1 MKEISIYKHIKKGQL
16 AMHYTLYPK
25 GVCSTQIDLD
35 VTDGK
40 IHNLSYTGGCNG
52 NLKALGAMCEGASA
66 EEVIRR
72 LSGITCGYKA
82 TSCSDQLARLLQ
94 DAMKKKA

>member
-1 MKEISIYKHIKKGQL
+1 
-16 AMHYTLYPK
+16 MHYTLYPK

-40 IHNLSYTGGCNG
+40 INNLSYTGGCNG

>member
-1 MKEISIYKHIKKGQL
+1 
-16 AMHYTLYPK
+16 MHYTLYPK

-82 TSCSDQLARLLQ
+82 TSCSDQLARLLK
-94 DAMKKKA
+94 DAMNKKA

>member
-1 MKEISIYKHIKKGQL
+1 
-16 AMHYTLYPK
+16 MHYTLYPK

-52 NLKALGAMCEGASA
+52 NLKALGAMCEAASA

-82 TSCSDQLARLLQ
+82 TSCSDQLARLLK

>member
-1 MKEISIYKHIKKGQL
+1 
-16 AMHYTLYPK
+16 MHYTLYPK

-66 EEVIRR
+66 EEVISR

-82 TSCSDQLARLLQ
+82 TSCSDQLARLLK
-94 DAMKKKA
+94 DAMKKNA

>member
-1 MKEISIYKHIKKGQL
+1 
-16 AMHYTLYPK
+16 MHYTLYPK

-40 IHNLSYTGGCNG
+40 IHNISYTGGCNG

>member
-1 MKEISIYKHIKKGQL
+1 
-16 AMHYTLYPK
+16 MHYTLYPK

-82 TSCSDQLARLLQ
+82 TSCSDQLSRLLK

>member
-1 MKEISIYKHIKKGQL
+1 
-16 AMHYTLYPK
+16 MHYTLYPK
-25 GVCSTQIDLD
+25 GVCSTQIDID

-82 TSCSDQLARLLQ
+82 TSCSDQLARLLK

>member
-1 MKEISIYKHIKKGQL
+1 
-16 AMHYTLYPK
+16 MHYTLYPK

-82 TSCSDQLARLLQ
+82 TSCPDQLSKALQ
-94 DAMKKKA
+94 IALAEEAKRKQ

>member
-1 MKEISIYKHIKKGQL
+1 
-16 AMHYTLYPK
+16 MHYTLYPK
-25 GVCSTQIDLD
+25 GVCSTQIDVD

-82 TSCSDQLARLLQ
+82 TSCSDQLARLLK
-94 DAMKKKA
+94 DAMKKNA

>member
-1 MKEISIYKHIKKGQL
+1 MQ
-16 AMHYTLYPK
+16 YTLYPK

>member
-1 MKEISIYKHIKKGQL
+1 
-16 AMHYTLYPK
+16 MHYTLYPK

-82 TSCSDQLARLLQ
+82 TSCSDQLAWLLK

>member
-1 MKEISIYKHIKKGQL
+1 
-16 AMHYTLYPK
+16 MHYTLYPK

-52 NLKALGAMCEGASA
+52 NLKALGASA

-82 TSCSDQLARLLQ
+82 TSCSDQLARLLK

>member
-1 MKEISIYKHIKKGQL
+1 MTYTYKTKG
-16 AMHYTLYPK
+16 T
-25 GVCSTQIDLD
+25 CSTQIDLELEGNI
-35 VTDGK
+35 V
-40 IHNLSYTGGCNG
+40 HNVKFTGGCNG

-94 DAMKKKA
+94 DAMKKKE

>member
-1 MKEISIYKHIKKGQL
+1 MQY
-16 AMHYTLYPK
+16 HYETR
-25 GVCSTQIDLD
+25 GVCSRAIDINLD
-35 VTDGK
+35 EATGIIRNVQF
-40 IHNLSYTGGCNG
+40 TGGCNG

-72 LSGITCGYKA
+72 LSGITCGCKA

>member
-1 MKEISIYKHIKKGQL
+1 
-16 AMHYTLYPK
+16 MHYTLYPK

-52 NLKALGAMCEGASA
+52 NLKALGAMGEGASA

-82 TSCSDQLARLLQ
+82 TSCSDQLARLLK
-94 DAMKKKA
+94 DAMKKNA

>member
-1 MKEISIYKHIKKGQL
+1 
-16 AMHYTLYPK
+16 MHYTLYPK

-72 LSGITCGYKA
+72 LSGITCGYKG

-94 DAMKKKA
+94 YAMKKKA

>member
-1 MKEISIYKHIKKGQL
+1 
-16 AMHYTLYPK
+16 MHYTLYPK

-72 LSGITCGYKA
+72 LSGITCGGKA

>member
-1 MKEISIYKHIKKGQL
+1 
-16 AMHYTLYPK
+16 MHYTLYPK

-35 VTDGK
+35 VIDGK

-82 TSCSDQLARLLQ
+82 TSCSDQLARLLK

>member
-1 MKEISIYKHIKKGQL
+1 
-16 AMHYTLYPK
+16 MHYTLYPK

-94 DAMKKKA
+94 DAMKKRA

>member
-1 MKEISIYKHIKKGQL
+1 
-16 AMHYTLYPK
+16 MHYTLYPK

-72 LSGITCGYKA
+72 LSGITCGGKA
-82 TSCSDQLARLLQ
+82 TSCSDQLARLLK

>member
-1 MKEISIYKHIKKGQL
+1 
-16 AMHYTLYPK
+16 MHYTLYPK

-72 LSGITCGYKA
+72 LSGITCAINLNAAENKA
-82 TSCSDQLARLLQ
+82 FPPFFIDITSILQ
-94 DAMKKKA
+94 DNIKIRK

>member
-1 MKEISIYKHIKKGQL
+1 
-16 AMHYTLYPK
+16 MHYTLYPK

-35 VTDGK
+35 VPDGK

-94 DAMKKKA
+94 DAMKKNA

>member
-1 MKEISIYKHIKKGQL
+1 
-16 AMHYTLYPK
+16 MHYTLYPK

-40 IHNLSYTGGCNG
+40 IHNLRYTGGCNG

-82 TSCSDQLARLLQ
+82 TSCSDQLARLLK

>member
-1 MKEISIYKHIKKGQL
+1 
-16 AMHYTLYPK
+16 MHYTLYPK

-82 TSCSDQLARLLQ
+82 TSCSDHRRPTWNMSP
-94 DAMKKKA
+94 DTSE

>member
-1 MKEISIYKHIKKGQL
+1 
-16 AMHYTLYPK
+16 MHYTLYPK

-72 LSGITCGYKA
+72 FSGITCGYKA
-82 TSCSDQLARLLQ
+82 TSCSDQLARLLK

>member
-1 MKEISIYKHIKKGQL
+1 
-16 AMHYTLYPK
+16 MHYTLYPK

-52 NLKALGAMCEGASA
+52 NLKALGAICEGASA

-82 TSCSDQLARLLQ
+82 TSCSDQLARLLK

>member
-1 MKEISIYKHIKKGQL
+1 
-16 AMHYTLYPK
+16 MHYTLYPK

-94 DAMKKKA
+94 DAMKKNA

>member
-1 MKEISIYKHIKKGQL
+1 
-16 AMHYTLYPK
+16 MHYTLYPK

-40 IHNLSYTGGCNG
+40 IHNLRYTGGCNG

-82 TSCSDQLARLLQ
+82 TSCSDQLARLLK
-94 DAMKKKA
+94 DAMKKNA

>member
-1 MKEISIYKHIKKGQL
+1 
-16 AMHYTLYPK
+16 MHYTLYPK

-66 EEVIRR
+66 EEVVRR

-82 TSCSDQLARLLQ
+82 TSCSDQLARLLK

>member
-1 MKEISIYKHIKKGQL
+1 MYKRQ
-16 AMHYTLYPK
+16 

-82 TSCSDQLARLLQ
+82 TSCSDQLARLLK

>member
-1 MKEISIYKHIKKGQL
+1 
-16 AMHYTLYPK
+16 MHYTLYPK

-82 TSCSDQLARLLQ
+82 TSCSDQLARLLK
-94 DAMKKKA
+94 DAMKTKA

>member
-1 MKEISIYKHIKKGQL
+1 
-16 AMHYTLYPK
+16 MHYTLYPK

-72 LSGITCGYKA
+72 LSGITCGSKA

>member
-1 MKEISIYKHIKKGQL
+1 
-16 AMHYTLYPK
+16 MHYTLYPK

-52 NLKALGAMCEGASA
+52 NLKARGAMCEGASA